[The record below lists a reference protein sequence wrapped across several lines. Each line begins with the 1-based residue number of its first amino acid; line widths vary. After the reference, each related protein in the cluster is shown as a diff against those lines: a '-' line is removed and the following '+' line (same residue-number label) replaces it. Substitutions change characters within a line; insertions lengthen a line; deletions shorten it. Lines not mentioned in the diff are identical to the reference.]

1 MEFNFLLL
9 YLCLLALF
17 YILPFFWNT
26 RYSYVV
32 FLSVFHVHH
41 IPFVHLSP
49 YSFLP
54 DLIFQQCSQ
63 FSNFFTLIHYEFGC
77 CIFFSL
83 IQHFP
88 LILPAP
94 FQFPCLSH
102 SSFYLTLHYFILFRI
117 IFNFIKDA
125 NQLSKVY
132 SCFSFVLAFY
142 IFSAV
147 LWFCIT

>member
-1 MEFNFLLL
+1 MLYFFQSSMFIIFPLFIFPLILLSPP
-9 YLCLLALF
+9 CLL
-17 YILPFFWNT
+17 
-26 RYSYVV
+26 RK
-32 FLSVFHVHH
+32 FLKHV
-41 IPFVHLSP
+41 
-49 YSFLP
+49 P
-54 DLIFQQCSQ
+54 DLIFHQCLQ

-77 CIFFSL
+77 CIFYSL

-94 FQFPCLSH
+94 FQFLCLSH

-117 IFNFIKDA
+117 FFNFIKDA

-132 SCFSFVLAFY
+132 YCFSCVLAFC

>member
-1 MEFNFLLL
+1 ML
-9 YLCLLALF
+9 YFCQSSMFIIFPLF
-17 YILPFFWNT
+17 IFPLILF
-26 RYSYVV
+26 
-32 FLSVFHVHH
+32 
-41 IPFVHLSP
+41 SP
-49 YSFLP
+49 YLLRKFLKHMP